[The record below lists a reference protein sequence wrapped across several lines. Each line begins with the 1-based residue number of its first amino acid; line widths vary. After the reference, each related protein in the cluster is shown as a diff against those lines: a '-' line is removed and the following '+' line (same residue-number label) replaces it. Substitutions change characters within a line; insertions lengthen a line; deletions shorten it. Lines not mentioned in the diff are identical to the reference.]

1 MSDIRNNSAEMRDVA
16 GHGRQRSRRSP
27 WAWIPTL
34 YVAEGLPYFAVNV
47 LTVLMYTNMGIGLA
61 EMAFYTGWLYLPWVI
76 KPFWSPFVDLFKTK
90 RLWTLAMQLL
100 IAVAMGAVG
109 LLLPTPFFFSATLVC
124 FWLMAFFSATHDI
137 AADGYYMLELD
148 SHDQAAYVGVR
159 STFYRIAS
167 VIGQGGLVILAG
179 YLEERCERVS
189 TAWSLVFLLLSVF
202 FAVIFFYHIFA
213 MPRSPKDKPLPGVR
227 PSTIVRE
234 FGMTFVTFFRKPYI
248 WSALAFMLLYRLPEA
263 MCVKLVQPF
272 LKAPLSDGG
281 LGLSTSQIG
290 FVNGTVGVIALL
302 AGGILGGI
310 AISRGGLK
318 KWLWPMA
325 LSLTLPCVF
334 YCGLA
339 MFQPSSFTLI
349 CAAIGVEQFGYGFGF
364 TAFMLY
370 LIYFSRGES
379 QTSHYAFC
387 TAFMA
392 LGMMLP
398 GMAAGWLHDVFSQ
411 YNLFGMAGPQG
422 YVNFFWWVMLCC
434 VVTFAVCLRLRIDPE
449 FGKKGVSDNS
459 TGADNRSTNVCDSS
473 AKEEVNE

>member
-1 MSDIRNNSAEMRDVA
+1 MNKRSKTPHA
-16 GHGRQRSRRSP
+16 RSRKTSP

-34 YVAEGLPYFAVNV
+34 YIAEGLPYFAVNV
-47 LTVLMYTNMGIGLA
+47 LTVLMYTNMGVGLA
-61 EMAFYTGWLYLPWVI
+61 EMSFYTGWLYLPWVI

-90 RLWTLAMQLL
+90 RFWTITMQLL
-100 IAVAMGAVG
+100 IGISMAAVG
-109 LLLPTPFFFSATLVC
+109 LLLPTSVFFSTTLIC

-137 AADGYYMLELD
+137 AADGYYMLELS

-167 VIGQGGLVILAG
+167 VIGQGGLVMLAG
-179 YLEERCERVS
+179 WLEVRCDDIP
-189 TAWSLVFLLLSVF
+189 TAWSIVFLILSGFFLLVTL
-202 FAVIFFYHIFA
+202 YHTFA
-213 MPRSPKDKPLPGVR
+213 MPRPTDDRPVPGVTAR
-227 PSTIVRE
+227 TIARD
-234 FGMTFVTFFRKPYI
+234 FAMTFVTFFRKPHI

-263 MCVKLVQPF
+263 MCIKLVQPF
-272 LKAPLSDGG
+272 LKAPIAEGG

-302 AGGILGGI
+302 VGGILGGLAI
-310 AISRGGLK
+310 ARGGLR

-325 LSLTLPCVF
+325 AALTLPCVF
-334 YCGLA
+334 YCFLA
-339 MFQPSSFTLI
+339 MTQPENFALI
-349 CAAIGVEQFGYGFGF
+349 CTAIGLEQFGYGFGF

-398 GMAAGWLHDVFSQ
+398 GMAAGWLHDIFSQ
-411 YNLFGMAGPQG
+411 YNIFGGSGPQG
-422 YVNFFWWVMLCC
+422 FINFFWWVMLCC
-434 VVTFAVCLRLRIDPE
+434 VATFGVCMAVKIDPA
-449 FGKKGVSDNS
+449 FGRQRES
-459 TGADNRSTNVCDSS
+459 
-473 AKEEVNE
+473 

>member
-1 MSDIRNNSAEMRDVA
+1 MNRLHST
-16 GHGRQRSRRSP
+16 RRSP
-27 WAWIPTL
+27 WLWIPTL
-34 YVAEGLPYFAVNV
+34 YIAEGLPYFAVNV
-47 LTVLMYTNMGIGLA
+47 LTVLMYTNMGVGVA
-61 EMAFYTGWLYLPWVI
+61 EMAFFTGWLYLPWVI

-100 IAVAMGAVG
+100 IGISMALVA
-109 LLLPTPFFFSATLVC
+109 LLLPGESFFKGTLAV

-148 SHDQAAYVGVR
+148 AHQQAAYVGVR

-167 VIGQGGLVILAG
+167 VLGQGGLVMLAG
-179 YLEERCERVS
+179 WLEEHCDRIP
-189 TAWSLVFLLLSVF
+189 TAWSIVFWLQSVF
-202 FAVIFFYHIFA
+202 FLAIFLYHIFA
-213 MPRSPKDKPLPGVR
+213 MPKAAADKPTAGVT
-227 PSTIVRE
+227 PKTILRD
-234 FGMTFVTFFRKPYI
+234 FAMTFVTFFRKPHI

-263 MCVKLVQPF
+263 MCIKLVQPF
-272 LKAPLSDGG
+272 LKAPRVDGG
-281 LGLSTSQIG
+281 LGLSTAEIG
-290 FVNGTVGVIALL
+290 FVNGTVGVVALL

-310 AISRGGLK
+310 AISVGGLK

-325 LSLTLPCVF
+325 LSLTMPCMF

-339 MFQPSSFTLI
+339 MFQPESFTLI
-349 CAAIGVEQFGYGFGF
+349 CTAIGLEQFGYGFGF

-398 GMAAGWLHDVFSQ
+398 GMAAGWLHDTFAQ
-411 YNLFGMAGPQG
+411 FHIFGADGPQG
-422 YVNFFWWVMLCC
+422 YVNFFWWVMICC
-434 VVTFAVCLRLRIDPE
+434 MATFAVCLGVKIDPQ
-449 FGKKGVSDNS
+449 FGRKS
-459 TGADNRSTNVCDSS
+459 APDS
-473 AKEEVNE
+473 K